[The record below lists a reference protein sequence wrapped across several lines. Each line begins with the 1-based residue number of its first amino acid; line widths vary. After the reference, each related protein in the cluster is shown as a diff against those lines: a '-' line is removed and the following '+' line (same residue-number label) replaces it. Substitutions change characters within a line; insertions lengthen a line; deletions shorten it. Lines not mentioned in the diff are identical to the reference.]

1 MDMNR
6 KRKII
11 LTISLIA
18 AIMICGAVYCF
29 GFLIPQLKE
38 AELKSEIETYYA
50 HKVESF
56 GKENKTYED
65 YEIDV
70 AFLGD
75 SLTEGYDLNK
85 YYPLYKT
92 ANRGIGG
99 DTTYGL
105 ENRLQ
110 VSAYDLKPKTI
121 VLLIGANNMD
131 TMLENYE
138 SILSGI
144 NEKLP
149 QTDVVLVS
157 LTPMGGDWAHKN
169 QLAKENNEKLLM
181 LAQKYEY
188 TYVDV
193 FSKLLDRSTGQINA
207 EYTTDGVHLTEK
219 GYEVFTKILEP
230 VIASFTKGSAN

>member
-1 MDMNR
+1 M
-6 KRKII
+6 KIKVKI
-11 LTISLIA
+11 TLIISIVLIA
-18 AIMICGAVYCF
+18 ALASGIAYYVF
-29 GFLIPQLKE
+29 VALPKQKKQEEQTQLVAQYYADKLALYQKE
-38 AELKSEIETYYA
+38 NETYA
-50 HKVESF
+50 
-56 GKENKTYED
+56 D
-65 YEIDV
+65 YEVDV

-75 SLTEGYDLNK
+75 SLTDGYDLAK
-85 YYPLYKT
+85 YYPQYRT

-121 VLLIGANNMD
+121 VLLIGGNNMD

-138 SILSGI
+138 SILTGI
-144 NEKLP
+144 SQKLP
-149 QTDVVLVS
+149 QTDVALVS
-157 LTPMGGDWAHKN
+157 LTAMGGDWAHKN

-193 FSKLLDRSTGQINA
+193 FSKLLDKTTGQIAA
-207 EYTTDGVHLTEK
+207 EYTTDGVHLTAE
-219 GYEVFTKILEP
+219 GYEVFTKTLEP
-230 VIASFTKGSAN
+230 VIASFTHGSAN